1 MFITNYKGGFIIA
14 TQLSPVEREK
24 LLQIKNDPILWAK
37 TFVRV
42 SDPITK
48 KIGPW
53 IARDYQKEMLRDK
66 SLRKVYRCGRRT
78 GKTETMVIEG
88 LHPTL
93 TRKNFRVLYIT
104 PYENQVNL
112 IFMRIREI
120 IHDSPLI
127 KAEVVRMKNSPYM
140 IEFKNGSSIMG
151 FTTGAASGSG
161 GSSIRGQRADRLLL
175 DELDYMAENDFS
187 TVAMIAGERADIGIV
202 ASSTPTGKR
211 GTFYQMCKNP
221 SWGYAEHY
229 HPSMDNP
236 NWSKQMEAQFRAELT
251 QSQYEHEIL
260 AEFGTEAAGVLSKDK
275 VDKART
281 YQD

>member
-1 MFITNYKGGFIIA
+1 MTNRKGGFIIT

-24 LLQIKNDPILWAK
+24 LLQIKNDPVLWAK
-37 TFVRV
+37 AFVRV

-53 IARDYQKEMLRDK
+53 IARDYQEEMLRDK

-120 IHDSPLI
+120 INDSPLI
-127 KAEVVRMKNSPYM
+127 KAEVVRSPYM

-161 GSSIRGQRADRLLL
+161 GSSITKIKNVKLL
-175 DELDYMAENDFS
+175 
-187 TVAMIAGERADIGIV
+187 II
-202 ASSTPTGKR
+202 
-211 GTFYQMCKNP
+211 
-221 SWGYAEHY
+221 
-229 HPSMDNP
+229 
-236 NWSKQMEAQFRAELT
+236 
-251 QSQYEHEIL
+251 
-260 AEFGTEAAGVLSKDK
+260 
-275 VDKART
+275 
-281 YQD
+281 